1 VARVEAVFASL
12 DADGPALEEARG
24 LLDAR
29 ERERAASFR
38 FEEDRRRFVVRRA
51 TLRRLLGVRTGQ
63 APETLAF
70 EENAFGKPRLR
81 SGPCFSASHS
91 GDRMMVAIADVEV
104 GCDIERI
111 DPALDWQPLAE
122 SFFAPSE
129 RRQLTER
136 DAFFRCW
143 ARKEAFVKAL
153 GRGLSYP
160 LDAFEVSVGAEPALV
175 SGGHGWAMAAP
186 DPGPGYAAALVAR
199 S

>member
-1 VARVEAVFASL
+1 VARVEIHFSSL
-12 DADGPALEEARG
+12 EVDEATVEKSWK

-29 ERERAASFR
+29 ERRRADSYRHAR
-38 FEEDRRRFVVRRA
+38 DRRRFIVRRA
-51 TLRRLLGVRTGQ
+51 TLRRLLGERTRT
-63 APETLAF
+63 APDALAF

-81 SGPCFSASHS
+81 SGPRFSASHS
-91 GDRMMVAIADVEV
+91 GERMMVAIADVEV

-111 DPALDWQPLAE
+111 DAALDWPPLAQ

-129 RRQLTER
+129 RRALADR

-143 ARKEAFVKAL
+143 SRKEAFVKAL

-160 LDAFEVSVGAEPALV
+160 LDAFEVSVAPEPALL
-175 SGGHGWAMAAP
+175 SGAHGWAIAAP

-199 S
+199 A